1 MSWKVNP
8 QVVVQRLGDSMVL
21 VNLAT
26 DRILELN
33 DSAATLFELL
43 EEGLD
48 EGQMQSRLASQFEIE
63 EQALRIEM
71 TQIIEALIEEQ
82 AVISANA

>member
-1 MSWKVNP
+1 
-8 QVVVQRLGDSMVL
+8 MVL

-48 EGQMQSRLASQFEIE
+48 EGQMQARLASEFEVDE
-63 EQALRIEM
+63 HELHLEM
-71 TQIIEALIEEQ
+71 AQIIETLVGEQ
-82 AVISANA
+82 AVISADA